1 MEYESSIDAVIN
13 ANSYVPVLSQTSYL
27 CPSMDSTIRFDD
39 DPIRANLARVNI
51 CFDEELMAEKVND
64 RLVQSKY
71 ATAIGKTDAA
81 NPQDGDVCDL
91 FGFDLDDP
99 AFQEYWYTPEDMSNP
114 QAGLSDTHALKT
126 KGVNKEDLQKI

>member
-1 MEYESSIDAVIN
+1 
-13 ANSYVPVLSQTSYL
+13 
-27 CPSMDSTIRFDD
+27 MDSNFRFDD
-39 DPIRANLARVNI
+39 DMICANLAGVNI

-114 QAGLSDTHALKT
+114 QAGLYPNHASKT
-126 KGVNKEDLQKI
+126 KG